1 MMIYDD
7 YSRYITVVSS
17 HSRHFPSMPQE
28 GRDAH
33 VATTHVPGREIA
45 VGAKEHLNQLVSY
58 EKKHQISGVPPWT
71 SVELGGV
78 G

>member
-17 HSRHFPSMPQE
+17 HSRHFPSRPQE

-45 VGAKEHLNQLVSY
+45 VGAKEHLNQLASY
-58 EKKHQISGVPPWT
+58 EKNTRYLECHRGHRWS
-71 SVELGGV
+71 
-78 G
+78 